1 MTSRAAI
8 AVLDIGKTTVKLT
21 AADPETGGALYQRTR
36 PNRVEPGPPFPHFDT
51 DAILDWVLTELA
63 GRPPELGI
71 AAIVPVAHGA
81 TVALA
86 DDDGLVF
93 PVMDYEASEPDAT
106 GEDYAR
112 LRPDFSETFSPALPG
127 GMNFAR
133 QIYWLSRQWPDRF
146 ATVRHVLAYPQFW
159 TFALTGIATSEV
171 TSFGSH
177 SDLWAPGRGRL
188 SSLAEAMGIAD
199 RVPPLRRAWDMIGPL
214 RPDLAERAA
223 ISPRCPVLCGIHD
236 SNASLL
242 PHLQSRRAPFT
253 LASTGTWAV
262 TMAIGGR
269 LDALDPARDCLA
281 NVDVYGQPV
290 PSARFMGGREFS
302 LLTEGTEGAHSDPA
316 LVDEVMAGPEL
327 IRPGLIPGVGPF
339 PEGRGGWT
347 VDPESLD
354 PERRRT
360 AAACYMARMLMVA
373 RELTGGTGPM
383 IIEGP
388 FAENRSIPVALDRL
402 GLRELHLERNAGG
415 TLAGAM
421 ELAGMAGI
429 AAPSASGGTAA

>member
-1 MTSRAAI
+1 MTTRAAI
-8 AVLDIGKTTVKLT
+8 AVLDIGKTTVKLI
-21 AADPETGGALYQRTR
+21 AADAGTGRVLHQNTR
-36 PNRVEPGPPFPHFDT
+36 PNRVEPGPPFPHFHT
-51 DAILDWVLTELA
+51 DAILDWLLTSLTDRPAEL
-63 GRPPELGI
+63 EI

-93 PVMDYEASEPDAT
+93 PVMDYEAADPDAT

-112 LRPDFSETFSPALPG
+112 LRPDFSETFSPALPC

-133 QIYWLSRQWPDRF
+133 QIYWLSRHWPDRF
-146 ATVRHVLAYPQFW
+146 AAVHHVLAYPQFW
-159 TFALTGIATSEV
+159 SFALTGIAASEV

-177 SDLWAPGRGRL
+177 SDLWAPARGAF

-199 RVPPLRRAWDMIGPL
+199 RLPPLRKAWDVIGPL
-214 RPDLAERAA
+214 RPDLAARARV
-223 ISPRCPVLCGIHD
+223 SPDCPVLCGIHD

-242 PHLQSRRAPFT
+242 PHLQSRQAPFT

-269 LDALDPARDCLA
+269 LDALDPERDCLA
-281 NVDVYGQPV
+281 NVDVHGRPV

-316 LVDEVMAGPEL
+316 LVDEVLAGPDL
-327 IRPGLIPGVGPF
+327 IRPGLVPGVGPF
-339 PEGRGGWT
+339 PEGRGGWN
-347 VDPESLD
+347 VDPATLD
-354 PERRRT
+354 PVTRRT
-360 AAACYMARMLMVA
+360 AAACYLARMLMVA
-373 RELTGGTGPM
+373 RDLTGGTGPM

-388 FAENRSIPVALDRL
+388 FADNRCIPVALDRL

-415 TLAGAM
+415 TLAGAL
-421 ELAGMAGI
+421 ELATMAGI
-429 AAPSASGGTAA
+429 GAA